1 MTNGDDNG
9 LNRCSAVPPL
19 GDGTAEQRPNP
30 RNTSG
35 IQAERLPLKDLAL
48 LALDRNGSRNRTGT
62 AAFRSDDQES
72 SAVPHS
78 FRRQMPDPRQLDAIC
93 RRAVSDYPGVD
104 AGRLREFL
112 QISEDPAW
120 CTERVARHIA
130 RRMAEGL
137 IREGGD

>member
-1 MTNGDDNG
+1 MTDGNDNRP
-9 LNRCSAVPPL
+9 NRCSAVPPL
-19 GDGTAEQRPNP
+19 GDGTAEQRPDS
-30 RNTSG
+30 RNG
-35 IQAERLPLKDLAL
+35 IGTQAERLPLKDLAL
-48 LALDRNGSRNRTGT
+48 LALDRNGARNGARNRAGT
-62 AAFRSDDQES
+62 AEFHSEDQGS

-78 FRRQMPDPRQLDAIC
+78 FRRQMPDPRHLDAIC

-120 CTERVARHIA
+120 CTERIARQIA

-137 IREGGD
+137 I